1 MVCDRAFG
9 FDSGAHHL
17 KCQNRFQKGRTPRTA
32 KRRRANSS
40 GSRLPRQMPAPA
52 PVKDPPGSSG
62 SRLPP
67 QVPSP
72 ALANN
77 AAPREAKPLVALPA
91 LVSTS
96 SAGAGSRKGDRHL
109 KAGAAGFSP
118 ARDETQ
124 RSSVCVC
131 VCVCATQTPTGTV
144 CAGPGPDTAN
154 TLCCVFKGKTDS
166 SRCRIHVWA

>member
-1 MVCDRAFG
+1 MVMVCDRAFG

-131 VCVCATQTPTGTV
+131 VCVRDTDTHGYCV
-144 CAGPGPDTAN
+144 CWSRPGHREHAV
-154 TLCCVFKGKTDS
+154 LRF
-166 SRCRIHVWA
+166 